1 MTTIK
6 ELKEWL
12 NRFPDE
18 TIIEVGIQERAGNF
32 EAYGAVKF
40 ESPKLEDND
49 CGEGWEFIDFRANQ
63 FVKENETHFNKSYLR
78 LGESC

>member
-12 NRFPDE
+12 NRFPED
-18 TIIEVGIQERAGNF
+18 TIIEVGIQERAGNY

-49 CGEGWEFIDFRANQ
+49 SGKGWEFTDFRNNQ
-63 FVKENETHFNKSYLR
+63 FVKEDAPYYRKCYLKF
-78 LGESC
+78 GEAS